1 MAPQAPDLS
10 GRYSTLPKAPGARQ
24 PQPMGTPAS
33 GPAMSQQRPGHG
45 AGGGRPAAPTP
56 VCLRDETGPLG
67 SRACCWPP
75 RVRPQGRGAAH
86 IKAPPPRATRQRGG
100 IAPSRLQSPHRIQT
114 RHHYKQSAESRE
126 KENVERSG
134 FRKPRLVL
142 GSCAQAAGAEGLGRC
157 PRRGSG
163 LRTSSRWA
171 ASSRRAA
178 DATARG
184 SAGAPLCLTV
194 RSPIQ
199 PHPNAPQVGPGAR
212 GSPQASNAEGTP
224 GS

>member
-1 MAPQAPDLS
+1 
-10 GRYSTLPKAPGARQ
+10 
-24 PQPMGTPAS
+24 MGTPAS

-67 SRACCWPP
+67 STACCWPP

-114 RHHYKQSAESRE
+114 RHRYKQSAESRE

-142 GSCAQAAGAEGLGRC
+142 GSCAQAAGAEGPGRC

-194 RSPIQ
+194 RSPIR